1 MEVNISIVSLV
12 ILILVETTWCAHDKL
27 EDEEDNSKNFINND
41 FARIISDIN
50 EYLGL
55 KSIFTEISTRLKIT
69 IIEARRY
76 TREEFD
82 TDWKQLRDNP
92 GLRNFIHFVRK
103 VTWPAV
109 VLPCIK
115 IIDTTGTAQLF
126 FLKFLKKKCD
136 IYIGKNALLHPW
148 NMLMEQNK
156 QQLSMVVFAYFM
168 ALSFVFLKILSWWNF
183 MVYLAC
189 VFLAY
194 SFGGQYLVFKW
205 LLTVTGVIWFVVDL
219 LLKYP
224 LQVAILIIVVFI
236 LSYVKGFFLL
246 PFIDN
251 TVPSPRRNSR
261 ERMHN
266 GRESTADKQHIQRDF
281 HVLTSRLDG
290 MEIKTD
296 VLADKLEQLTKSMEK
311 LMSDDE
317 GDF

>member
-1 MEVNISIVSLV
+1 M
-12 ILILVETTWCAHDKL
+12 
-27 EDEEDNSKNFINND
+27 
-41 FARIISDIN
+41 
-50 EYLGL
+50 
-55 KSIFTEISTRLKIT
+55 
-69 IIEARRY
+69 
-76 TREEFD
+76 
-82 TDWKQLRDNP
+82 
-92 GLRNFIHFVRK
+92 
-103 VTWPAV
+103 
-109 VLPCIK
+109 
-115 IIDTTGTAQLF
+115 
-126 FLKFLKKKCD
+126 
-136 IYIGKNALLHPW
+136 
-148 NMLMEQNK
+148 
-156 QQLSMVVFAYFM
+156 
-168 ALSFVFLKILSWWNF
+168 
-183 MVYLAC
+183 
-189 VFLAY
+189 
-194 SFGGQYLVFKW
+194 
-205 LLTVTGVIWFVVDL
+205 IWFVVDL

-224 LQVAILIIVVFI
+224 LQIAILIIVVFI